1 MAARRIFEIPASGAC
16 LVSGPG
22 LAVREVFGN
31 TVPIVTSPQ
40 QAHATLNS
48 LMSNREFL
56 QYTIQ
61 ASRHIVLKNHLN
73 IHRVQKMLHAAS
85 LTLQPLA
92 SSDQVLIIE
101 DTSTPLVEICLWIAR
116 QEITFKHLVLPS
128 SPSTKAE
135 ELLLNLLRH
144 RGLTVSFDQSVTY
157 DSSTIHIYD
166 VLAFDHHGLEA
177 LFNEMQSTSQT
188 VHFRSPAEDLLA
200 TCRQPSSEE
209 EVNLEYF
216 VSQRTPEMNISTITD
231 HTFTNVPSTI
241 LIAGHDLKFAMPIVE
256 VMKEMGIRVLVDK
269 WANHNKFDAE
279 ISKNLLTQADA
290 VWCEWALGNVVW
302 YSQHISDTTP
312 LFVRYHSQE
321 RKLAYLEESERTKI
335 KNISFVSPEI
345 REIATN
351 LHQTRDIQN
360 ISIIP
365 NALKM
370 KSNLSRK
377 NDNYSI
383 GFVGLVPKSKRLD
396 LAVELLEE
404 LISYDS
410 RYHLKVAGN
419 MPNHYSWMESRKDEC
434 DFFDS
439 ILGKINSNRVLKDHI
454 HFVGHVDGIENFYL
468 SVGHVISTSDFE
480 SFHLPLTE
488 GPLHGAAAHTICWEG
503 ADKLYTPLWLR
514 SSIKH
519 MAQEIHRLNNSN
531 MTSYHANL
539 QTKSYSDK
547 MRPEFVALSI
557 LQTLSEDLT

>member
-1 MAARRIFEIPASGAC
+1 
-16 LVSGPG
+16 
-22 LAVREVFGN
+22 
-31 TVPIVTSPQ
+31 
-40 QAHATLNS
+40 
-48 LMSNREFL
+48 
-56 QYTIQ
+56 
-61 ASRHIVLKNHLN
+61 
-73 IHRVQKMLHAAS
+73 
-85 LTLQPLA
+85 
-92 SSDQVLIIE
+92 
-101 DTSTPLVEICLWIAR
+101 
-116 QEITFKHLVLPS
+116 
-128 SPSTKAE
+128 
-135 ELLLNLLRH
+135 
-144 RGLTVSFDQSVTY
+144 
-157 DSSTIHIYD
+157 
-166 VLAFDHHGLEA
+166 
-177 LFNEMQSTSQT
+177 
-188 VHFRSPAEDLLA
+188 
-200 TCRQPSSEE
+200 
-209 EVNLEYF
+209 
-216 VSQRTPEMNISTITD
+216 
-231 HTFTNVPSTI
+231 
-241 LIAGHDLKFAMPIVE
+241 
-256 VMKEMGIRVLVDK
+256 MKEMGIRVLVDK